1 MSSFERRFL
10 SSFLR
15 SLSQGAWL
23 ASVSLSRERRAT
35 GIFRGR
41 GGQRRLLRER
51 SCQPWFIAVSSPK
64 LHP

>member
-23 ASVSLSRERRAT
+23 ASVSLSRERRVT

-51 SCQPWFIAVSSPK
+51 SCHPWFTLVSPPK
-64 LHP
+64 MQP

>member
-23 ASVSLSRERRAT
+23 PSVSLSRERRAT
-35 GIFRGR
+35 GIFRGGRFKESPWLTLMPTLVHR
-41 GGQRRLLRER
+41 G
-51 SCQPWFIAVSSPK
+51 
-64 LHP
+64 

>member
-1 MSSFERRFL
+1 MSHFERRFL

-23 ASVSLSRERRAT
+23 ASVSLCRERRAT

-41 GGQRRLLRER
+41 GGSRRLLRGG
-51 SCQPWFIAVSSPK
+51 SCHPWFTLLMPAK